1 MEVYV
6 KRRIGM
12 MFVAALMMAAMM
24 MTAAAGP
31 ALADHLE
38 LGPVLC
44 DDVLTD
50 IPENP
55 PFCVV
60 DPSSI
65 PSGESFQC
73 DNVVYE
79 IADVTGPFCVVDGG
93 IELGYLIP
101 LGT

>member
-1 MEVYV
+1 
-6 KRRIGM
+6 M
-12 MFVAALMMAAMM
+12 MFVAALMVAAMM
-24 MTAAAGP
+24 AAAAVP
-31 ALADHLE
+31 ALADHLD

-44 DDVLTD
+44 DDVLTG

-60 DPSSI
+60 DPASI
-65 PSGESFQC
+65 PTGESFQC

-79 IADVTGPFCVVDGG
+79 IADQTGPFCVVDGG

-101 LGT
+101 LGA